1 MSDPVID
8 PVNGFEVPSS
18 WIELAEDSHIIEMI
32 RSGLFVLLSNGKLL
46 RRGLTTGTTAA
57 AVCKGAILSLCFP
70 IDKVKVMTPAG
81 IAVFLPVKSERG
93 FCMALKDGG
102 DHQSDITDGLEMV
115 AKANDSEE
123 KELIFGSGIGRFTNS
138 SLCAPLDHPAVSQLA
153 RKQIMDAIEEGL
165 AETGL
170 KRARVELSVP
180 NGEIVAK
187 NTLNPR
193 LGIEGG
199 ISILGTT
206 GFVEPWND
214 HLGESRI
221 EEIKRL
227 EMVVVTTGRTGLKY
241 SRMLFPDYTVVL
253 IGNQLDRLEFRE
265 AQKSI
270 ICGLPALIL
279 KWAWPQIL
287 EGTGYD
293 TVARMVS
300 RDPHHPHISSALKNA
315 KLKLPHTRIV
325 LLHRD
330 GKIFRDLP

>member
-8 PVNGFEVPSS
+8 PVTGFEVPKS
-18 WIELAEDSHIIEMI
+18 WIELADDSHSIEKI

-81 IAVFLPVKSERG
+81 IAVILPVKSERG

-102 DHQSDITDGLEMV
+102 DHQSDVTDGLEMV
-115 AKANDSEE
+115 ARANDSEE
-123 KELIFGSGIGRFTNS
+123 KELIFGCGIGRFTNS
-138 SLCAPLDHPAVSQLA
+138 SLCFRLGHPAVSQLA
-153 RKQIMDAIEEGL
+153 RKQIMHAIEEGL

-170 KRARVELSVP
+170 EFTRVELSVP
-180 NGEIVAK
+180 KGEIIAK
-187 NTLNPR
+187 NTLNQQ
-193 LGIEGG
+193 LGIAGG

-221 EEIKRL
+221 EEINSL
-227 EMVVVTTGRTGLKY
+227 ENVVVTTGRTGLKY
-241 SRMLFPDYTVVL
+241 SRILFPDYTVVL
-253 IGNQLDRLEFRE
+253 IGSQLDRLAFKET
-265 AQKSI
+265 QSSI

-287 EGTGYD
+287 EGTRYD
-293 TVARMVS
+293 TVARMVA
-300 RDPHHPHISSALKNA
+300 RDPDHPHISKALEKA
-315 KLKLPHTRIV
+315 KAKLPHSRIV

-330 GKIFRDLP
+330 GKVFRDMP

>member
-1 MSDPVID
+1 MFDPVID
-8 PVNGFEVPSS
+8 PVTGFEVPSG
-18 WIELAEDSHIIEMI
+18 WMELAEDSHIIEKI

-81 IAVFLPVKSERG
+81 IAVVLPVKSEKG

-102 DHQSDITDGLEMV
+102 DHQSDVTDGLEMV
-115 AKANDSEE
+115 AMAKYSEE
-123 KELIFGSGIGRFTNS
+123 KELIFSSGIGRFINCS
-138 SLCAPLDHPAVSQLA
+138 PCVQHGHPAVSQIA
-153 RKQIMDAIEEGL
+153 RRQIMHALEEGF

-170 KRARVELSVP
+170 KGARVELNVP
-180 NGEIVAK
+180 KGEIVAK

-193 LGIEGG
+193 LGIDGG

-241 SRMLFPDYTVVL
+241 SRILFPDYTAVL
-253 IGNQLDRLEFRE
+253 IGSQLDRLEFRE
-265 AQKSI
+265 AQNSI

-293 TVARMVS
+293 TVARMVA
-300 RDPHHPHISSALKNA
+300 RDPDHPHISRALENA
-315 KLKLPHTRIV
+315 KAKLPHCRIV